1 MRKTSGISTLIDG
14 PGRVLI
20 IPMIRSVADTITVLT
35 NALADD
41 FHVMPQQIPGAPIFM
56 AVALPKWDG
65 VTGLKP
71 RLPSGRGVT
80 LQNTLLTAAAE
91 ALELRSSLAQN
102 HPDVILGSD
111 RHDGLAM
118 VVAHDLASGEL
129 VQVTAQSVYLDF
141 AALNGELLLAD
152 ADSTGCATG
161 VDRDDAINRAMLEC
175 IERDAVALW
184 WYGEKQCPAVAIDVI
199 DRWQPRLCWW
209 LLGRRRQTR
218 LIDLTTDIGIP
229 VVVAFSCFENGSAIA
244 MGSAARPS
252 QADAAL
258 AAITEMI
265 QTETA
270 MTQAIAAADPGLIDW
285 IARASIQTLRQF
297 QPLAPKPPAVK
308 PNFAPQ
314 MILQNLAATGHRALV
329 VDLTLPTD
337 PLPSVRVMVPGLCA
351 MGGRID
357 APRFERLTGKPFA
370 DLRLGADDLFEPF

>member
-1 MRKTSGISTLIDG
+1 
-14 PGRVLI
+14 
-20 IPMIRSVADTITVLT
+20 MIRSVADTITVLT

-41 FHVMPQQIPGAPIFM
+41 FDVMPLQIPGAPIFM
-56 AVALPKWDG
+56 AVALPKWED

-80 LQNTLLTAAAE
+80 LQKTLLTAAAE
-91 ALELRSSLAQN
+91 ALELRASLAQN
-102 HPDVILGSD
+102 HRDVLLDSD
-111 RHDGLAM
+111 CRDGLAM
-118 VVAHDLASGEL
+118 VGAHDLASGEL

-141 AALNGELLLAD
+141 AALNGEPLLAD

-161 VDRDDAINRAMLEC
+161 ADRDDAINRAMLEC
-175 IERDAVALW
+175 VERDAVALC
-184 WYGEKQCPAVAIDVI
+184 WYGEKQCPAIAIDVI

-209 LLGRRRQTR
+209 LLGRRRQTW

-244 MGSAARPS
+244 IGSAARPS

-258 AAITEMI
+258 AAISEMI

-270 MTQAIAAADPGLIDW
+270 MTQAIAAADPGLTCW

-297 QPLAPKPPAVK
+297 QPLAPRSPAIK
-308 PNFAPQ
+308 SNSAPQ
-314 MILQNLAATGHRALV
+314 MILQNLAAIGLRALV

-337 PLPSVRVMVPGLCA
+337 PLQSVRVMVPGLCA
-351 MGGRID
+351 MGGRIN
-357 APRFERLTGKPFA
+357 APRFEQSTGKPFA
-370 DLRLGADDLFEPF
+370 DLRLGPNELFEPF